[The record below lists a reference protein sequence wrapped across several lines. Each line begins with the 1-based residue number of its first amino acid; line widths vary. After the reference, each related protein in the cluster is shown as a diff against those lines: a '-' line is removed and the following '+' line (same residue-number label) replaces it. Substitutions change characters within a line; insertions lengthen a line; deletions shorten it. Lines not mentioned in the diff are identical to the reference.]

1 MKKVW
6 YLENKDNDQAKT
18 AKLFLYDKNGIVEAW
33 LDLSSFAGV
42 RNQPDW
48 EIVFFSSDGKEI
60 GRISYA
66 SGENEDDFWQAAVSG
81 KGRIGE
87 DIAEKL
93 RGHQRTLELG
103 VRVDGEI
110 FASDKGMS
118 IFFEAGDTLTDNGQA
133 GDKNEISGGNGQSRD
148 DLSRNASEN
157 VNGVGFNNELG
168 NEKNAPSQLNRAE
181 REENGYVDDAKE
193 SFDKVDLGNLDVA
206 KSNLSNSNSSGEDW
220 NSGMNEADL
229 DESDM
234 NRSDMDEFDVNDM
247 SQMETATDN
256 TDDGLRRVVELSVLE
271 DEMLFRAYVHNSFLL
286 HGYYNYGHLVLDEK
300 NGKSRLG
307 VPGNY
312 YEREEVVAGMFGFPD
327 FEPAKG
333 RAKQTG
339 VFGYYFT
346 KG

>member
-6 YLENKDNDQAKT
+6 YLENKNNDKTKT

-33 LDLSSFAGV
+33 LDLSSFAGG
-42 RNQPDW
+42 RKLSDW
-48 EIVFFSSDGKEI
+48 EIVFLSSDGKEI

-66 SGENEDDFWQAAVSG
+66 SGEAGDDFLQDAMSG

-93 RGHQRTLELG
+93 REHQRTLELC
-103 VRVDGEI
+103 VKVDGEI
-110 FASDKGMS
+110 FASAKGMTAV
-118 IFFEAGDTLTDNGQA
+118 FEAGNVLSKNGQA
-133 GDKNEISGGNGQSRD
+133 GDKNEISGNDGQSRD
-148 DLSRNASEN
+148 DLDRNVSEN
-157 VNGVGFNNELG
+157 A
-168 NEKNAPSQLNRAE
+168 NAAW
-181 REENGYVDDAKE
+181 
-193 SFDKVDLGNLDVA
+193 
-206 KSNLSNSNSSGEDW
+206 SNSELR
-220 NSGMNEADL
+220 NEPDL
-229 DESDM
+229 DEPDF
-234 NRSDMDEFDVNDM
+234 EDV
-247 SQMETATDN
+247 SQMEAAADN

-312 YEREEVVAGMFGFPD
+312 YEREEIVAGMFGFPD

-333 RAKQTG
+333 REKRTG

>member
-6 YLENKDNDQAKT
+6 YLENKNNDQTKT

-93 RGHQRTLELG
+93 RGNQRTLEFG

-110 FASDKGMS
+110 FASDKGMA
-118 IFFEAGDTLTDNGQA
+118 IFFEAGDTLTDNGQ
-133 GDKNEISGGNGQSRD
+133 GGNKNGISGADGQSRD
-148 DLSRNASEN
+148 NSDGNASEN
-157 VNGVGFNNELG
+157 VNSVWSNSELG
-168 NEKNAPSQLNRAE
+168 NERNAPSQLKRVE
-181 REENGYVDDAKE
+181 HGEKRYVDDAKE

-206 KSNLSNSNSSGEDW
+206 KSNLSNSNSSGVDW
-220 NSGMNEADL
+220 NPDMNEADL

-234 NRSDMDEFDVNDM
+234 NGSDLDVNDM
-247 SQMETATDN
+247 SQMETAADN
-256 TDDGLRRVVELSVLE
+256 ADDGLRRVVELGVLE